1 MTQPKS
7 DEPQIDR
14 IFTAANVA
22 EKFAPS
28 QSQVEE
34 SLFEPSELAVLRQFF
49 DLLAEWNE
57 SQEGE
62 SKDE

>member
-1 MTQPKS
+1 VIQPKS

-14 IFTAANVA
+14 IFTGATVA

-34 SLFEPSELAVLRQFF
+34 SLLESAELVLLRQFF

-62 SKDE
+62 TKG